1 MTHKV
6 KSGDTLAKI
15 AKAHG
20 ITLARLLE
28 ANPRFKASPN
38 RIRVGDVINIPN
50 GQTATPATPQP
61 PQPTPPQTQPQ
72 PPPPTPPQTPSPPQP
87 QPPAARVLGKL
98 SERFETG
105 GRGAGTVST
114 GAGDAGGVS
123 YGSYQMTS
131 KPNGGTV
138 KRFVSQPDFPFRDQF
153 KNLIPGSSEF
163 SAAWKQLAA
172 AQPDE
177 FQSAQHDFIK
187 KTHFDP
193 LVQKIISEDGLNVL
207 TRSHALQDVI
217 WSTAVQH
224 GPGSSIPHR
233 ALATLSV
240 RPEDPGFDKS
250 LITAIYAERGR
261 KRPDGALAHFSRN
274 SRAVQSGVARR
285 FRDELRDALKML
297 AEEAAK

>member
-15 AKAHG
+15 AKANG
-20 ITLARLLE
+20 VTLARLLD
-28 ANPRFKASPN
+28 ANPRFKANPN
-38 RIRVGDVINIPN
+38 RIRVGDVINIPD
-50 GQTATPATPQP
+50 GQSAPPAKPRGS
-61 PQPTPPQTQPQ
+61 Q
-72 PPPPTPPQTPSPPQP
+72 PPPPSPSAPQPQTPSTTPPQP
-87 QPPAARVLGKL
+87 QPPAGRVLGKL

-138 KRFVSQPDFPFRDQF
+138 KRFVSQPDFPFRDTF
-153 KNLIPGSSEF
+153 SSLAPGSREF
-163 SAAWKQLAA
+163 SAAWKRLAA
-172 AQPDE
+172 ARGEE
-177 FQSAQHDFIK
+177 FQSAQHEFIK

-193 LVQKIISEDGLNVL
+193 LVQKIINEDGLNVL

-224 GPGSSIPHR
+224 GPGSGIPHR
-233 ALATLSV
+233 ALAALGA
-240 RPEDPGFDKS
+240 RPEDPDFDKR
-250 LITAIYAERGR
+250 LIAAIYAERGR
-261 KRPDGALAHFSRN
+261 KRADGALAHFSRN
-274 SRAVQSGVARR
+274 SRAVQNGVARR

-297 AEEAAK
+297 ADETAE